1 MPLTDWRKLG
11 LFAVVILLLSLADAR
26 LALWLTGGLI
36 AVIVIGNADKFASLA
51 KKVSG

>member
-11 LFAVVILLLSLADAR
+11 LFAVIILLLALADAR

-36 AVIVIGNADKFASLA
+36 AVVVIGNADTFAQLA
-51 KKVSG
+51 KKVNP

>member
-11 LFAVVILLLSLADAR
+11 LFAVVVLLLSLADAR

-36 AVIVIGNADKFASLA
+36 AVIVIGNADKFAALA